1 MLVAY
6 IYTVFIIIIYHYLI
20 IIEIDCDD
28 DGGVVRI
35 SDALQAHMWPDMKMK
50 KKGTFLK
57 L

>member
-6 IYTVFIIIIYHYLI
+6 IYIYIYSIYNHYLI

-50 KKGTFLK
+50 RKGTFF
-57 L
+57 